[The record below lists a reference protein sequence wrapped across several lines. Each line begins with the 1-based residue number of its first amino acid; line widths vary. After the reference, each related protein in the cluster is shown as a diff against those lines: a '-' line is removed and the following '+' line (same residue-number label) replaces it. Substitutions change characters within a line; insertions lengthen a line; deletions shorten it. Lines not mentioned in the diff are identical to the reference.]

1 MKSEWKRYAARDFSS
16 LPYVHFKNEGHTNNR
31 AFIMIHGVT
40 AEVDHHE
47 EMARTYHAGGDI
59 FLPILRGYD
68 NNHPKGD
75 LDYIG
80 QYDDDLFDF
89 IHFVRKQGFTEII
102 LAGHSMGCANL
113 LRLIHKNK
121 DAADGYVF
129 FAPYFHP
136 GLPVYQD
143 DANEQFKPS
152 TDVDYKVYSKKATLL
167 AVLQKMGINRW
178 NGQTVAIIP
187 DEFNQGSLVH
197 LTFRLLISRFLE
209 TMPNDEMPERFMT
222 FIGEDDE
229 VIVSSKLQEWHEKTF
244 KQKVMIIPGEDH
256 NHLLHNETVHQQ
268 LDKLLS

>member
-1 MKSEWKRYAARDFSS
+1 MKAEWKHYTARDFSS
-16 LPYVHFKNEGHTNNR
+16 LPYVHFKNETLTNNR

-47 EMARTYHAGGDI
+47 EMAVTYQAGGDT

-68 NNHPKGD
+68 NHPKGD

-113 LRLIHKNK
+113 LRLIHKNIH
-121 DAADGYVF
+121 AADSYVF

-136 GLPVYQD
+136 RLPVYQD
-143 DANEQFKPS
+143 DANDQFKPG
-152 TDVDYKVYSKKATLL
+152 THVGYKVYSKKAALL
-167 AVLQKMGINRW
+167 NVLQKTGINWW
-178 NGQTVAIIP
+178 NNRTVAIIP
-187 DEFNQGSLVH
+187 DEFNREADVH

-209 TMPNDEMPERFMT
+209 PLSNDKMPEKMIT
-222 FIGEDDE
+222 FVGADDE
-229 VIVSSKLQEWHEKTF
+229 VIVPSNLQDWHEKMF
-244 KQKVMIIPGEDH
+244 KQKVMIIPEEDH
-256 NHLLHNETVHQQ
+256 NHLLHSKIVHQQ
-268 LDKLLS
+268 LAEFLL